1 MQGNQPLR
9 RRNFWTPFLFF
20 LLLIVGIVIGFYL
33 NVYLNFKRPIE
44 TVIERNDRIEEI
56 IDLVDKRFV
65 DSVNRNTLYL
75 DAINGILQHL
85 DPHTYYIPAQ
95 NVQKVNEG
103 LEGNFK
109 GIGIEF
115 IFIKDT
121 LVISN
126 VILNSPA
133 KDADLKV
140 GDKILSIDSKS
151 LAGKE
156 LSNRELSQMVLGPE
170 NSKIRLTILRYGEQ
184 PKEISLKRGI
194 VPLYSINSSYMMDN
208 QTGYLK
214 IDRFSATT
222 YREFLKAMEELKAEG
237 MTQLVLDLRYNPGG
251 YIDAATS
258 ILDEFIDGNKLLV
271 YTKDRTNLP
280 VEILADKK
288 GIFEKGKLIVLINE
302 QSASASEIF
311 AGAIQDW
318 DRGVVVGRRSYGKGL
333 VQEQFSLTDGSALR
347 LTVARYY
354 TPSGRNIQKDV
365 IQKEA
370 DTSTAFYPLS
380 NTLFSDKFNNNI
392 DTSIYFTLLN
402 GRVVQG
408 GGGIQPDEL
417 VRKDQRTYSMELY
430 DLIATGI
437 LKKTVFEYFMNH
449 NPAFLTKYKTLH
461 DFYMRFQ
468 LPIVFYNQL
477 KTEFEKAMPNE
488 TKNVWRRPDDLKFI
502 QTKAKA
508 HFASIIF
515 GNNGYDYYMNTMDS
529 CILKG
534 QSILYSGQYS
544 RLIGR

>member
-20 LLLIVGIVIGFYL
+20 LLLIVGIIIGFYL
-33 NVYLNFKRPIE
+33 NIYLNFKRPIE

-85 DPHTYYIPAQ
+85 DPHTRYIPVQ

-109 GIGIEF
+109 GIGVGF

-140 GDKILSIDSKS
+140 GDKILSIDSKPIT
-151 LAGKE
+151 GKE
-156 LSNRELSQMVLGPE
+156 LSNQELTQMVLGPE

-184 PKEISLKRGI
+184 PKEISVKRGI
-194 VPLYSINSSYMMDN
+194 VPLYSITSSYMMDN
-208 QTGYLK
+208 KTGYLK
-214 IDRFSATT
+214 IERFSATT
-222 YREFLKAMEELKAEG
+222 YREFLKAMEELQSEG
-237 MTQLVLDLRYNPGG
+237 MKQLILDLRYNPGG

-271 YTKDRTNLP
+271 YTKDRTNVP
-280 VEILADKK
+280 EEILADKY
-288 GIFEKGKLIVLINE
+288 GIFEDGKLIVLINE
-302 QSASASEIF
+302 ESASASEIF
-311 AGAIQDW
+311 AGSIQDW
-318 DRGVVVGRRSYGKGL
+318 DRGIVVGRRSYGKGL
-333 VQEQFSLTDGSALR
+333 VQEQFTLTDGSALR

-354 TPSGRNIQKDV
+354 TPSGRNIQKEV
-365 IQKEA
+365 TGKQA
-370 DTSTAFYPLS
+370 DSATAYYPLS
-380 NTLFSDKFNNNI
+380 NTLFSDKFNNHI

-408 GGGIQPDEL
+408 GGGIQPDEY
-417 VRKDQRTYSMELY
+417 VRKDQKTYSMELY

-437 LKKTVFEYFMNH
+437 LSKTVYDYYSNH
-449 NPAFLTKYKTLH
+449 NPEFLNKYKTLH

-468 LPIVFYNQL
+468 LPIAFYNQL

-488 TKNVWRRPDDLKFI
+488 MKMVWRRPDDLKFL

-508 HFASIIF
+508 QFASIIF

-529 CILKG
+529 CVLKG
-534 QSILYSGQYS
+534 QSILYSSQYS